1 MNVYISVDME
11 GCAGVVHREQ
21 TNPVG
26 FDYEVGRA
34 AMTAEANAAV
44 AGAFDAGA
52 TRVVVSDSHGGNG
65 MRNIRLPELDPR
77 AELISGSPRR
87 LGQLEG
93 IDDGFDALL
102 MVGYHTRHGRAGVL
116 SHTMNG
122 QAVADLWVNDRVVG
136 EVGINA
142 YLAGSF
148 GVPTVLVTGD
158 DLTAAEAERDCPGCE
173 VVAVK
178 WALGRYAA
186 RHLGMRVACERVR
199 AGAAAAL
206 ARRGEIEPTTT
217 TSPVTIRLRYKD
229 TGSAEGVLRL
239 VGARQVDDDCIEFTV
254 STMAEAHAGYSIA
267 VEAWLPAW
275 GSWIKG

>member
-1 MNVYISVDME
+1 ME

-44 AGAFDAGA
+44 AGAFAAGA

-77 AELISGSPRR
+77 AELISGTPRR

-93 IDDGFDALL
+93 IDEGFDALL

-122 QAVADLWVNDRVVG
+122 QAVADLWVNGRVVG
-136 EVGINA
+136 EIGINA

-148 GVPTVLVTGD
+148 GVPTVLVSGD
-158 DLTAAEAERDCPGCE
+158 DLTAEEAERDCPGCE
-173 VVAVK
+173 AVAVK
-178 WALGRYAA
+178 WALGRYSA
-186 RHLGMRVACERVR
+186 RHLGTAVACERIR
-199 AGAAAAL
+199 AGTVAAL
-206 ARRGEIEPTTT
+206 ERCAEIPPTTT

-229 TGSAEGVLRL
+229 TGSAEGALRL
-239 VGARQVDDDCIEFTV
+239 IGARLVDDDCIEFTA
-254 STMAEAHAGYSIA
+254 SSMAEAHAGYSIA
-267 VEAWLPAW
+267 VEAWQPAW
-275 GSWIKG
+275 GSWIRG